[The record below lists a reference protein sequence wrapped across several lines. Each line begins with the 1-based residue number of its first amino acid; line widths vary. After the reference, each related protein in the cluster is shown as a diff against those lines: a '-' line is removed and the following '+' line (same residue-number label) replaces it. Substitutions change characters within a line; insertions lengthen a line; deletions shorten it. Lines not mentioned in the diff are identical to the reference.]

1 MTYQDLSLPGKCL
14 QDRHQVHIIR
24 FIRILSKYRNRI
36 PTGKN
41 QSIKIIFMPYKIC
54 NHIIGHQFNAR
65 VCFNFLCFRHCIHLI
80 GYTIFKKRFQIL
92 EQTESVHRIYR

>member
-1 MTYQDLSLPGKCL
+1 MTYQDLSFPSKCF

-24 FIRILSKYRNRI
+24 LIRILSEYRNRI

-41 QSIKIIFMPYKIC
+41 QSIKIILMPYKIC
-54 NHIIGHQFNAR
+54 NHIIGHQFNTR

-80 GYTIFKKRFQIL
+80 
-92 EQTESVHRIYR
+92 